1 LCFYFFYAKRLED
14 HFHFKFCFKPGKD
27 SYISPLIAK
36 REVYFVNFRRK
47 GEEMNNRKLILFSMA
62 VLFMAFLSGDAWA
75 NKAETKIAVPE
86 NAAQGSEITIR
97 VTVIHS
103 ANNFFHHVEWL
114 WIKVND
120 TEIARWDYTAIHR
133 PEGATFTK
141 EIKFKVEG
149 DAEIKAK
156 ASCNI
161 HGSAGEAVGR
171 VSAKE

>member
-1 LCFYFFYAKRLED
+1 MK
-14 HFHFKFCFKPGKD
+14 
-27 SYISPLIAK
+27 
-36 REVYFVNFRRK
+36 
-47 GEEMNNRKLILFSMA
+47 NRKLILLSAAALLVFFFSGN
-62 VLFMAFLSGDAWA
+62 SWA
-75 NKAETKIAVPE
+75 NKAETKIEFPE
-86 NAAQGSEITIR
+86 TATKGSEITIR
-97 VTVIHS
+97 ITVIHS

-114 WIKVND
+114 WIQVNGA
-120 TEIARWDYTAIHR
+120 EIARWDYTSTHR

-141 EIKFKVEG
+141 EIKYKVGG